1 VHSTCPRRKE
11 DVAKKNLSAL
21 KRHRQSEK
29 RRLRN
34 QAYRS
39 RAKTLIKKVFQA
51 STVEEARTALVSAVK
66 ALDKLAA
73 KGIEHRNTV
82 ARKKSRLMKAFNK
95 FLQELTQAAA

>member
-1 VHSTCPRRKE
+1 M
-11 DVAKKNLSAL
+11 AKKNPSAL

-39 RAKTLIKKVFQA
+39 RAKTLAKKVFQA
-51 STVEEARTALVSAVK
+51 GTVEEARSALVSAIK

-73 KGIEHRNTV
+73 KGIEHKNTV
-82 ARKKSRLMKAFNK
+82 ARKKSRLMRAFNK
-95 FLQELTQAAA
+95 FIQELTQAAA

>member
-1 VHSTCPRRKE
+1 M
-11 DVAKKNLSAL
+11 AKKNLSAL